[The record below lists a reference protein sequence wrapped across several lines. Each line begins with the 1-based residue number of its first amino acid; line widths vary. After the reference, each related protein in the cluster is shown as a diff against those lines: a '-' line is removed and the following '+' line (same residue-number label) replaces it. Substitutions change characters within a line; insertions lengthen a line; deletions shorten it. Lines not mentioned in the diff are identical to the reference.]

1 MAERPLASFELSAEP
16 LNCGAIAGSV
26 SSPSDGAVVFFVGV
40 VRNEAR
46 GRPVVRLEYEAY
58 ARLASSEME
67 RIFGEMRERF
77 GVERVRVGHRTG
89 ICGIG
94 EPSVAI
100 AVAAP
105 HRAAAFD
112 ACRYCIDELK
122 KRVPIWKKEIY
133 ADGSAWIGER
143 S

>member
-1 MAERPLASFELSAEP
+1 
-16 LNCGAIAGSV
+16 
-26 SSPSDGAVVFFVGV
+26 
-40 VRNEAR
+40 
-46 GRPVVRLEYEAY
+46 
-58 ARLASSEME
+58 
-67 RIFGEMRERF
+67 MRARF
-77 GVERVRVGHRTG
+77 GVERARVVHRVG

-122 KRVPIWKKEIY
+122 KRVPIWKREVY
-133 ADGSAWIGER
+133 ESGAEWVGDR